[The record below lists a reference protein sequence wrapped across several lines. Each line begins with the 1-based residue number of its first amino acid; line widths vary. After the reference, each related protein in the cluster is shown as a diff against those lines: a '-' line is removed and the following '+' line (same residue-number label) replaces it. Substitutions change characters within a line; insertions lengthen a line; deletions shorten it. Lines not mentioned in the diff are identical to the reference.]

1 MLQWP
6 EPLVGEVAERRVVFF
21 IGSGVSKNA
30 HPNFPIWSE
39 LLQDHLAP
47 QLATKKDKQLVK
59 LLVRR
64 GRLLDAAEVVRSGLE
79 WPTLAAE
86 LRRVFD
92 IRPSPCSEI
101 YESILL
107 MDPKT
112 IITTNYDRMIE
123 GNFHH
128 YSGGAASHNVRD
140 IDYQEILSD
149 FRSPSRSIIK
159 LHGCISR
166 PEGIILD
173 RTSYSKQRT
182 SNPGLH
188 EAVSALM
195 TVNTV
200 LFLGYSITDP
210 DIQLILENMNRFNY
224 TEHCHYALVSKM
236 DHPALRKSYKQAYNV
251 DFLEYPRDRHEELAR
266 SLLELKELVREFRHA
281 RGIV

>member
-1 MLQWP
+1 MIKWP
-6 EPLVGEVAERRVVFF
+6 EPLVGEIAERRVVFF
-21 IGSGVSKNA
+21 VGSGVTKNA
-30 HPNFPIWSE
+30 HAQFPIWDE

-47 QLATKKDKQLVK
+47 QLATNKDRRLVAS
-59 LLVRR
+59 LVRQ
-64 GRLLDAAEVVRSGLE
+64 GRLLDAAEVIRRGLD
-79 WPTLAAE
+79 WPTLATQ

-92 IRPSPCSEI
+92 IRPSPINEI
-101 YESILL
+101 YESILS

-112 IITTNYDRMIE
+112 IITTNYDKMIE
-123 GNFHH
+123 ENFHH
-128 YSGGAASHNVRD
+128 YSGGGASHNVRD
-140 IDYQEILSD
+140 IDYKQILSD

-182 SNPGLH
+182 VNPGLH
-188 EAVSALM
+188 DAISALM

-210 DIQLILENMNRFNY
+210 DIQLILENMNRLNY

-236 DHPALRKSYKQAYNV
+236 DHPSLRESYKEAYNV
-251 DFLEYPRDRHEELAR
+251 HFLEYSRGRHEEVAEA
-266 SLLELKELVREFRHA
+266 LLQLKELVKEFRHS